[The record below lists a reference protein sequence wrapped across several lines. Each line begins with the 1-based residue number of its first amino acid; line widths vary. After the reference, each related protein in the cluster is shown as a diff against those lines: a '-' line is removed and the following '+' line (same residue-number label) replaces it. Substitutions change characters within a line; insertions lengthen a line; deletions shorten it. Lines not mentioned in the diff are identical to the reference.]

1 MKITAVVPVR
11 KGSQR
16 VPSKNLRP
24 FADTTILELKI
35 KTLKESN
42 LFDDIVVNTDSD
54 EAIAIAIA
62 NGVSY
67 HKRDEYFAS
76 SVCSGSDF
84 AVHLAETTDT
94 DIFVYSPST
103 SPFTTIETMR
113 DCLNKFNASEDTDCV
128 STVTAVKDFLW
139 LDGKAIN
146 YDPQNTPRSQDLPGI
161 VALNFGFTVIAKETI
176 IKNKNFIGTNPI
188 FVVTGD
194 VESIDIDDELDFYIA
209 EQIYKRTMLEKK
221 TLIDKI

>member
-24 FADTTILELKI
+24 FADTTILELKL
-35 KTLKESN
+35 KTLKESGV
-42 LFDDIVVNTDSD
+42 FDDIVVNTDSE

-67 HKRDEYFAS
+67 HRRDEYFAS

-103 SPFTTIETMR
+103 SPFVSIETMKE
-113 DCLNKFNASEDTDCV
+113 CVKKFKESDDIDCV
-128 STVTAVKDFLW
+128 ATVSAVKQFLW
-139 LDGKAIN
+139 FDNKAVN
-146 YDPQNTPRSQDLPGI
+146 YDPQNTPRSQDLPDF
-161 VALNFGFTVIAKETI
+161 VALNFGFTVMKKETI
-176 IKNKNFIGTNPI
+176 IRKKNFVGDTPM
-188 FVVTGD
+188 FVVTSD
-194 VESIDIDDELDFYIA
+194 IESIDIDNEIDFFIA
-209 EQIYKRTMLEKK
+209 EQI
-221 TLIDKI
+221 

>member
-24 FADTTILELKI
+24 FADTTILELKL
-35 KTLKESN
+35 KTLKESGV
-42 LFDDIVVNTDSD
+42 FDDIVVNTDSE

-67 HKRDEYFAS
+67 HRRDEYFAS

-103 SPFTTIETMR
+103 SPFVSIETMKE
-113 DCLNKFNASEDTDCV
+113 CVKKFKESDDIDCV
-128 STVTAVKDFLW
+128 ATVSAVKQFLW
-139 LDGKAIN
+139 FDNKAVN
-146 YDPQNTPRSQDLPGI
+146 YDPQNTPRSQDLPDF
-161 VALNFGFTVIAKETI
+161 VALNFGFTVMKPT
-176 IKNKNFIGTNPI
+176 
-188 FVVTGD
+188 
-194 VESIDIDDELDFYIA
+194 
-209 EQIYKRTMLEKK
+209 
-221 TLIDKI
+221 